1 MGTKPAPLNA
11 GDRMWLRQNG
21 AMLRPGQACWV
32 LAQVDKPGLCV
43 QIHMDDGSGRPR
55 DIQLADPAGTRR
67 WVARGQLVAFGT
79 ATWFRESHRA
89 AADAR
94 AAGEKAA
101 ALSLADRGQAFLARQ
116 AALELEQLQASRR
129 AAAEA
134 SQAETVARAAMDAAA
149 KNWHV
154 DPATY
159 QQARAAHDAAWAKS
173 NELAMRL
180 PIMWVDDG
188 AGGYRHLTEAEAAHQ
203 HWLDEFA
210 RTAAALEVPD
220 GTQV

>member
-1 MGTKPAPLNA
+1 
-11 GDRMWLRQNG
+11 MWMRQNG

-89 AADAR
+89 AAL
-94 AAGEKAA
+94 AAEA
-101 ALSLADRGQAFLARQ
+101 ALQLAMARQ

-134 SQAETVARAAMDAAA
+134 SQAETEALKAELLQKEQQLAEARAEVT
-149 KNWHV
+149 KLKEQNRIL
-154 DPATY
+154 ATTSLRDVIKSVHPSGR
-159 QQARAAHDAAWAKS
+159 AR
-173 NELAMRL
+173 
-180 PIMWVDDG
+180 G
-188 AGGYRHLTEAEAAHQ
+188 Q
-203 HWLDEFA
+203 
-210 RTAAALEVPD
+210 
-220 GTQV
+220 